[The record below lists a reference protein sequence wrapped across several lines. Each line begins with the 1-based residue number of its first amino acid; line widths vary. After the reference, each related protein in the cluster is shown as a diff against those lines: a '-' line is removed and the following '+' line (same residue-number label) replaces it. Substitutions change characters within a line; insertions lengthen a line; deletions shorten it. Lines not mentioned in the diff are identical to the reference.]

1 MINPSKFAL
10 IPHSEDLQKSLNA
23 YRQLRSE
30 FLNKINWKKE
40 ILGSCLDSILG
51 GDGEREDEKKINFQ
65 TS

>member
-40 ILGSCLDSILG
+40 ILGSCLASILG
-51 GDGEREDEKKINFQ
+51 GRREDEKKNQF
-65 TS
+65 SD

>member
-30 FLNKINWKKE
+30 FLNKRNWKK
-40 ILGSCLDSILG
+40 DSRKLFGFHFG
-51 GDGEREDEKKINFQ
+51 GRREDEKKKINLQ

>member
-51 GDGEREDEKKINFQ
+51 GEGKMKKKKNQFAD
-65 TS
+65 